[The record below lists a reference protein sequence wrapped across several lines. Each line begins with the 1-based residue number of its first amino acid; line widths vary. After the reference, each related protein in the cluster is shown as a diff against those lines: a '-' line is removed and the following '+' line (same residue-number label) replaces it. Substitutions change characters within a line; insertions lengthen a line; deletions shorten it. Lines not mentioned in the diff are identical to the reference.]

1 MEKTFVMIKP
11 DGVQRNLTG
20 TIITR
25 LENKGY
31 KLVAL
36 KMLQLTE
43 EQAKTH
49 YIEHI
54 EKPFFPGVLAYITSG
69 PVVAMVWEGK
79 NAVKGIRQLM
89 GATNPQEAQ
98 PGTIRGD
105 FGIDIGRN
113 VIHGADAPES
123 VFREMAIYFKPEEIL
138 SYQKSQETWIY
149 E

>member
-20 TIITR
+20 KIISR
-25 LENKGY
+25 LEEKGY

-54 EKPFFPGVLAYITSG
+54 ERPFFPSVLAYITSG
-69 PVVAMVWEGK
+69 PVVAMVWEGE
-79 NAVKGIRQLM
+79 NVVKGVRKLM
-89 GATNPQEAQ
+89 GATDPKDAE

-105 FGIDIGRN
+105 FGINIGKN

-123 VFREMAIYFKPEEIL
+123 ALREMGIYFEPAEIL
-138 SYQKSQETWIY
+138 AYQKSLENWIY
-149 E
+149 D

>member
-20 TIITR
+20 KIISR
-25 LENKGY
+25 LEEKGY

-54 EKPFFPGVLAYITSG
+54 ERPFFPSVLAYITSG
-69 PVVAMVWEGK
+69 PVVAMVWEGE
-79 NAVKGIRQLM
+79 NVVKGVRKLV
-89 GATNPQEAQ
+89 GATDPKDAE

-105 FGIDIGRN
+105 FGINIGKN

-123 VFREMAIYFKPEEIL
+123 ALREMGIYFEPAEIL
-138 SYQKSQETWIY
+138 AYQKSLENWIY
-149 E
+149 D

>member
-1 MEKTFVMIKP
+1 MEKTFIMIKP

-20 TIITR
+20 KIISR
-25 LENKGY
+25 LEDKGY

-54 EKPFFPGVLAYITSG
+54 EKPFFPSVLAYITSG
-69 PVVAMVWEGK
+69 PVVAMVWEGR
-79 NAVKGIRQLM
+79 NAVKGIRKLM
-89 GATNPQEAQ
+89 GATDPRDAE

-105 FGIDIGRN
+105 FGIDISKN
-113 VIHGADAPES
+113 VIHGADSPES
-123 VFREMAIYFKPEEIL
+123 AQRELDIYFATTELL
-138 SYQKSQETWIY
+138 SYQKSLDDWIY
-149 E
+149 D